1 MRIITIAIAAALL
14 TTSGAAL
21 AQTATEARCI
31 VLSNVFAK
39 EGKDANAQKLAEVSL
54 YFYLGRVGPQASAA
68 QLKALLD
75 QQARTITDANA
86 GALMG
91 ECVKNVQAKLKLLS
105 DVAGLAQ
112 PAAKPPAKPE
122 GR

>member
-112 PAAKPPAKPE
+112 PE